1 MSESDVLLF
10 YGLIALVFIGLLLR
24 VRHVMRLNN
33 AASRWAQKLRDDRQI
48 VLALHPWS
56 GKFQLEQP
64 GYPALWR
71 WQSGVIAITQESITF
86 YPRRLEMGQRIDFA
100 SGRLRWFGRPVK
112 YTSGMNEIWL
122 HFEQEDSWQL
132 LKIRLY
138 KDDMRALVR
147 ALKAV
152 ATPELVTA
160 YRRQRPY
167 VHTGPVI
174 AQPATQDL
182 QGAWHLEEEVAL
194 YLMPLYLV
202 ILRGR
207 AVLRLIPLE
216 AMAEIGALRRLDQPG
231 AAGLVRFR
239 AEEET
244 LAFALRH
251 YDSFAAALAQAARL
265 TLEDPLERK
274 QKKSDEDIYEWDE

>member
-10 YGLIALVFIGLLLR
+10 YGLIVLIFIGLGLR
-24 VRHVMRLNN
+24 VRHVIRMNN
-33 AASRWAQKLRDDRQI
+33 AAFKWAQKLRDDRQT
-48 VLALHPWS
+48 VLALYPWS

-64 GYPALWR
+64 GYPVRWR
-71 WQSGVIAITQESITF
+71 WRQGVIVITQAAITF
-86 YPRRLEMGQRIDFA
+86 YPRRLKMDQRIDFA
-100 SGRLRWFGRPVK
+100 PGRLRWFGRPVK
-112 YTSGMNEIWL
+112 YTPGINEIWL
-122 HFEQEDSWQL
+122 HFEQEDGWQL

-152 ATPELVTA
+152 VTPELVTA

-167 VHTGPVI
+167 VHAGPVI

-182 QGAWHLEEEVAL
+182 QGAWHLDEEVTL

-202 ILRGR
+202 ILHGT

-251 YDSFAAALAQAARL
+251 YDSFAASLAQAARL

-274 QKKSDEDIYEWDE
+274 QKKADGDSYEWDE